1 MRTVFAHR
9 SRRRTAVVKAG
20 LVLLVA
26 ALAGCAA
33 PGRLYVN
40 PEADMSFYSRIAV
53 MPFDNLSNDRFAA
66 ARVTRAFV
74 TELVIAERYE
84 VVEPEEFRTALA
96 RIGGEANA
104 QGLYDMA
111 KLKQGAQ
118 SVQATGILRG
128 AVTEYQMV
136 RAGSDQVPVVGFD
149 VELIDVA
156 TGNIVWRLSSVKKGR
171 GRIPVIGGPNA
182 LTLARVTQDA
192 CIDAVERLE
201 REAF

>member
-1 MRTVFAHR
+1 VTASRTIPMRRA
-9 SRRRTAVVKAG
+9 AAACG
-20 LVLLVA
+20 LA
-26 ALAGCAA
+26 ALALTGCAA

-40 PEADMSFYSRIAV
+40 PEADMSFYNRIAV
-53 MPFDNLSNDRFAA
+53 LPFDNLSNDRFAA
-66 ARVTRAFV
+66 ARVTRALV
-74 TELVIAERYE
+74 TELVISGRYE
-84 VVEPEEFRTALA
+84 VVEPEEFRVALS

-128 AVTEYQMV
+128 AVTEYQMMRV
-136 RAGSDQVPVVGFD
+136 GSDQVPVVGFD

-156 TGNIVWRLSSVKKGR
+156 TGNIVWRLSTMKKGR
-171 GRIPVIGGPNA
+171 GRIPVVGGPNA
-182 LTLARVTQDA
+182 LTLSRVTQDA
-192 CIDAVERLE
+192 CVDAVGQLE

>member
-1 MRTVFAHR
+1 MTRADGHL
-9 SRRRTAVVKAG
+9 RRAAA
-20 LVLLVA
+20 LALAL

-40 PEADMSFYSRIAV
+40 PDADMTYYGRIAV
-53 MPFDNLSNDRFAA
+53 LPFDNLSNDRFAA

-74 TELVIAERYE
+74 TELVISERYD
-84 VVEPEEFRTALA
+84 VVEPEEFRMALA
-96 RIGGEANA
+96 RIGGEPSA

-111 KLKQGAQ
+111 KLKEGAGT
-118 SVQATGILRG
+118 VQATGILRG
-128 AVTEYQMV
+128 AVTEYQMLRV
-136 RAGSDQVPVVGFD
+136 GSDQVPVVGFD
-149 VELIDVA
+149 VELIDAA
-156 TGNIVWRLSSVKKGR
+156 TGNIVWRLSTTKKGR

-192 CIDAVERLE
+192 CMDAVARLT